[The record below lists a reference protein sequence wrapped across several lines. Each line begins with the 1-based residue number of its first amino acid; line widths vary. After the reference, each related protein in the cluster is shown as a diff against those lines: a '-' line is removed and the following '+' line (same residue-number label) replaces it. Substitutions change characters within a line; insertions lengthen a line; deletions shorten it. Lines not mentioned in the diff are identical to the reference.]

1 MTLYELFTMYIMP
14 YLVDM
19 TLFDGVAETVFYQVF
34 VWAISIIVVHL
45 FVVLPYMLMMKLIR
59 YRPTWWWR
67 KK

>member
-1 MTLYELFTMYIMP
+1 MTLYELFSIYIMP
-14 YLVDM
+14 HLVDL
-19 TLFDGVAETVFYQVF
+19 TLFEGVSETVFYQVF

-45 FVVLPYMLMMKLIR
+45 FVVLPYMLIMKLIR